1 MFFPMK
7 RVKIII
13 SGQVQGVGFRY
24 FVKNQARSYGINGF
38 VRNLANGSVE
48 VDAEGE
54 QTNLYHF
61 LEQCKKGPDM
71 SRIDTFII
79 SDSQILGYN
88 EFLIKH

>member
-1 MFFPMK
+1 MK

-24 FVKNQARSYGINGF
+24 YVKNQARSYSIKGF

-54 QTNLYHF
+54 QTNLHHF
-61 LEQCKKGPDM
+61 MEQCKKGPAM
-71 SRIDTFII
+71 
-79 SDSQILGYN
+79 
-88 EFLIKH
+88 